1 MHHRQESVLT
11 LYAKAATLPKRQAS
25 RSYRDDD
32 NLSFIFDVIQH
43 HVCADRQ
50 KEMVGLKLDRIHK
63 ARISSKFSNNARMT
77 RWTSEVSELNPPNA
91 ACSNVMFTSCC
102 PYPVSLPM
110 TQLSFR
116 LLPTRYHITVSIL

>member
-1 MHHRQESVLT
+1 MT

-63 ARISSKFSNNARMT
+63 ARISSKFSNNAKDDALDIGSQRT
-77 RWTSEVSELNPPNA
+77 QPTKRRVFERYVHVVLPLPP
-91 ACSNVMFTSCC
+91 SPC
-102 PYPVSLPM
+102 P
-110 TQLSFR
+110 
-116 LLPTRYHITVSIL
+116 